1 VHAGLPLT
9 MQPKLA
15 LNSQAPSSFS
25 LPSIEITGVNHYH
38 CKTAPCFNKKKK
50 KKKRKERKKRKEKKE
65 KEKEKKE
72 KEKEE
77 EEEKVLLD
85 LKDGGNLSN
94 PG

>member
-50 KKKRKERKKRKEKKE
+50 KKKRKERKKRKK
-65 KEKEKKE
+65 
-72 KEKEE
+72 
-77 EEEKVLLD
+77 LRISMIRYF
-85 LKDGGNLSN
+85 KDCIIFL
-94 PG
+94 PTKIQ